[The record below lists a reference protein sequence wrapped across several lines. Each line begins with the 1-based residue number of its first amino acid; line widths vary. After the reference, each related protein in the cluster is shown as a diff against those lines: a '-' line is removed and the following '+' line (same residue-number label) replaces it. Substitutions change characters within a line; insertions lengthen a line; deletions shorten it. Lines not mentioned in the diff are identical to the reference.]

1 MLATLTLKQKIL
13 ATVTLAVVVSCLL
26 VGYFS
31 QRSAQQLIE
40 NRMFEQELP
49 NLTQR
54 ISKEIEQD
62 LHGIAQAARQ
72 LATDHF
78 ILDWVDRGMP
88 KEQEPILINQ
98 LKDVANQYGLVTAS
112 FADRQSA
119 AYYNQD
125 GFLRNLTPT
134 QDAWFYDYTK
144 SQKEMTLSIFRESN
158 GEVKLFVNFQQLNGR
173 GLAGFAKS
181 LDTMGTMVSN
191 FRLEESGIVFM
202 VDGSGKVKLHPEA
215 NRIERDTL
223 GGIASG
229 DTGSLLA
236 KRPFAVINAEV
247 NGEPMVLA
255 SSYIPLLD
263 WYLVAQV
270 PEAEIYAELDQTRNE
285 ILMISLVIALA
296 MGLMGMLLAGSV
308 SRPLNELARLFKE
321 LGSGD
326 GDLTQRLK
334 VEGRDEL
341 SQVATGFNNF
351 VAKIHGSI
359 EQVAENSRQLAA
371 TANEVANKAQLTQ
384 HNCTAQRDRT
394 VQVATAIHEM
404 GATVSEIAGNASLAA
419 EVARQANDQA
429 DAGAVV
435 VAQARHGIVDL
446 SGEIEQVAGVI
457 ESLASQ
463 TDSIGSILETIRSIS
478 EQTNLLALNAAIE
491 AARAGEQGRGFAVVA
506 AEVRNLAQRSA
517 AAAKEIK
524 TLISDS
530 VDKVETGNTL
540 VAQAG
545 KTMNEIVTAIKRVT
559 DIMAEIA
566 AASAEQSTG
575 IEEVNGAV
583 SQMDE
588 MTQQNAALVEEA
600 AAAAESLL
608 EQATS
613 MTEAVAIF
621 KFEQAH
627 QRPALSAPLAAS
639 KGAIAPAARTARVQR
654 TLPPRPNTNT
664 NNSDEWEQF

>member
-1 MLATLTLKQKIL
+1 MLASLTLKQKIL
-13 ATVTLAVVVSCLL
+13 ATITLAVVLSCLL

-40 NRMFEQELP
+40 KRMFEQELP

-62 LHGIAQAARQ
+62 LKGIAQAARQ
-72 LATDHF
+72 LATDRF

-98 LKDVANQYGLVTAS
+98 LKDVASQYGLVTAS

-125 GFLRNLTPT
+125 GFLRNLTPS

-158 GEVKLFVNFQQLNGR
+158 GEMKLFVNFQQLDGR

-181 LDTMGTMVSN
+181 LDAMVAMVSS
-191 FRLEESGIVFM
+191 FRLEQSGIVFM
-202 VDGSGKVKLHPEA
+202 VDGSGKVKLHPNA
-215 NRIERDTL
+215 SHIDRDTL
-223 GGIASG
+223 GALVSG
-229 DTGSLLA
+229 DSASLLA

-247 NGEPMVLA
+247 DGQPMVLA
-255 SSYIPLLD
+255 SSYIPMLD
-263 WYLVAQV
+263 WYLVTQV
-270 PEAEIYAELDQTRNE
+270 PQAEIYSGLAQTRNE

-296 MGLMGMLLAGSV
+296 MGAMGMLLAGSV
-308 SRPLNELARLFKE
+308 SRPLNDLAGLFKE

-326 GDLTQRLK
+326 GDLTRRLK

-341 SQVATGFNNF
+341 AQVASGFNNF
-351 VAKIHGSI
+351 VAKIHASI
-359 EQVAENSRQLAA
+359 EQVADNSRQLAA
-371 TANEVANKAQLTQ
+371 TANEVAGKAQLTQ

-419 EVARQANDQA
+419 DVAKQANDQA
-429 DAGAVV
+429 DAGAQV

-463 TDSIGSILETIRSIS
+463 TDSIGSILDTIRSIS

-506 AEVRNLAQRSA
+506 DEVRNLASRSA
-517 AAAKEIK
+517 ASTAEIQEMINRLQEQSARAVSAMARGRNQSLEVVNQADEANGAFGQI
-524 TLISDS
+524 TAHITQISDM
-530 VDKVETGNTL
+530 NIQ
-540 VAQAG
+540 VA
-545 KTMNEIVTAIKRVT
+545 TAT
-559 DIMAEIA
+559 E
-566 AASAEQSTG
+566 EQSSVVG
-575 IEEVNGAV
+575 EINR
-583 SQMDE
+583 
-588 MTQQNAALVEEA
+588 NVEDINQLTMETA
-600 AAAAESLL
+600 D
-608 EQATS
+608 
-613 MTEAVAIF
+613 I
-621 KFEQAH
+621 AH
-627 QRPALSAPLAAS
+627 QLTESSRSLQQLSGQLDKLVGS
-639 KGAIAPAARTARVQR
+639 FR
-654 TLPPRPNTNT
+654 L
-664 NNSDEWEQF
+664 

>member
-1 MLATLTLKQKIL
+1 MRVVNLHLSGTYMLATLTLKQKIL
-13 ATVTLAVVVSCLL
+13 ATVILAVVISCLL

-31 QRSAQQLIE
+31 QRAAQQLIE
-40 NRMFEQELP
+40 KRMFEQELP

-62 LHGIAQAARQ
+62 LNGIARAAQQ
-72 LATDHF
+72 LATDRF

-88 KEQEPILINQ
+88 KEQEPLLINQ

-112 FADRQSA
+112 FADRQTA

-125 GFLRNLTPT
+125 GFLRNLTPA

-144 SQKEMTLSIFRESN
+144 SQKEMTLSIFREST
-158 GEVKLFVNFQQLNGR
+158 GEMKLFVNFQQLNGR

-181 LDTMGTMVSN
+181 LDSMVAMVSN
-191 FRLEESGIVFM
+191 FRLEDSGIVFM
-202 VDGSGKVKLHPEA
+202 VDSSGKVKLHPDA
-215 NRIERDTL
+215 SRIERDNL
-223 GGIASG
+223 SQLAGS
-229 DTGSLLA
+229 DSGSLLA
-236 KRPFAVINAEV
+236 KRPFAVISAEV

-263 WYLVAQV
+263 WYLVVQV
-270 PEAEIYAELDQTRNE
+270 PEAEIYAELDQNRNQ

-296 MGLMGMLLAGSV
+296 MGAMGMLLAGSV

-359 EQVAENSRQLAA
+359 EQVASNSRQLAT
-371 TANEVANKAQLTQ
+371 TANEVASKAQLTQ

-404 GATVSEIAGNASLAA
+404 GATVGEIAGNASLAA
-419 EVARQANDQA
+419 DVAKQANDQA
-429 DAGAVV
+429 DAGAHV
-435 VAQARHGIVDL
+435 VAQARHGIVGL

-506 AEVRNLAQRSA
+506 DEVRNLANRSA
-517 AAAKEIK
+517 ASTAEIQEMINR
-524 TLISDS
+524 LQDQSARAVS
-530 VDKVETGNTL
+530 AMAQGRNQSLEV
-540 VAQAG
+540 VAQA
-545 KTMNEIVTAIKRVT
+545 
-559 DIMAEIA
+559 
-566 AASAEQSTG
+566 
-575 IEEVNGAV
+575 
-583 SQMDE
+583 DE
-588 MTQQNAALVEEA
+588 ANAALGHITAHITQINDMNIQVATATEEQSSVVGEINRNVEDINQLTMETA
-600 AAAAESLL
+600 D
-608 EQATS
+608 
-613 MTEAVAIF
+613 I
-621 KFEQAH
+621 AH
-627 QRPALSAPLAAS
+627 QLTESSRSLQQLSAQLD
-639 KGAIAPAARTARVQR
+639 KLVGNFR
-654 TLPPRPNTNT
+654 L
-664 NNSDEWEQF
+664 

>member
-72 LATDHF
+72 LATDRF

-181 LDTMGTMVSN
+181 LDTMVTMVSN

-223 GGIASG
+223 SNIASG

-506 AEVRNLAQRSA
+506 DEVRNLANRSA
-517 AAAKEIK
+517 AS
-524 TLISDS
+524 T
-530 VDKVETGNTL
+530 
-540 VAQAG
+540 
-545 KTMNEIVTAIKRVT
+545 
-559 DIMAEIA
+559 AEIQGMINRLQ
-566 AASAEQSTG
+566 EQSAR
-575 IEEVNGAV
+575 AV
-583 SQMDE
+583 SAMAQGRNQSLEVVSQADE
-588 MTQQNAALVEEA
+588 ANAALGQITAHITQINDMNIQVATATEEQSSVVGEINRNVEDINQLTMETA
-600 AAAAESLL
+600 D
-608 EQATS
+608 
-613 MTEAVAIF
+613 I
-621 KFEQAH
+621 AH
-627 QRPALSAPLAAS
+627 QLTESSRSLQQLSGQLD
-639 KGAIAPAARTARVQR
+639 KLVGNFR
-654 TLPPRPNTNT
+654 L
-664 NNSDEWEQF
+664 

>member
-72 LATDHF
+72 LATDRF

-181 LDTMGTMVSN
+181 LDTMVTMVSN

-270 PEAEIYAELDQTRNE
+270 PEAEIYAELEQTRNE

-446 SGEIEQVAGVI
+446 SGEIEQVAEVI

-506 AEVRNLAQRSA
+506 DEVRNLANRSA
-517 AAAKEIK
+517 AS
-524 TLISDS
+524 T
-530 VDKVETGNTL
+530 
-540 VAQAG
+540 
-545 KTMNEIVTAIKRVT
+545 
-559 DIMAEIA
+559 AEIQGMINRLQ
-566 AASAEQSTG
+566 EQSAR
-575 IEEVNGAV
+575 AV
-583 SQMDE
+583 SAMAQGRNQSLEVVSQADE
-588 MTQQNAALVEEA
+588 ANAALGQITAHITQINDMNIQVATATEEQSSVVGEINRNVEDINQLTMETA
-600 AAAAESLL
+600 D
-608 EQATS
+608 
-613 MTEAVAIF
+613 I
-621 KFEQAH
+621 AH
-627 QRPALSAPLAAS
+627 QLTESSRSLQQLSGQLD
-639 KGAIAPAARTARVQR
+639 KLVGNFR
-654 TLPPRPNTNT
+654 L
-664 NNSDEWEQF
+664 

>member
-1 MLATLTLKQKIL
+1 MSVVNLNLLSTFMLATLTLKQKIL

-72 LATDHF
+72 LATDRF

-181 LDTMGTMVSN
+181 LDTMVTMVSN

-270 PEAEIYAELDQTRNE
+270 PEAEIYAELEQTRNE

-506 AEVRNLAQRSA
+506 DEVRNLANRSA
-517 AAAKEIK
+517 AS
-524 TLISDS
+524 T
-530 VDKVETGNTL
+530 
-540 VAQAG
+540 
-545 KTMNEIVTAIKRVT
+545 
-559 DIMAEIA
+559 AEIQGMINRLQ
-566 AASAEQSTG
+566 EQSAR
-575 IEEVNGAV
+575 AV
-583 SQMDE
+583 SAMAQGRNQSLEVVSQADE
-588 MTQQNAALVEEA
+588 ANAALGQITAHITQINDMNIQVATATEEQSSVVGEINRNVEDINQLTMETA
-600 AAAAESLL
+600 D
-608 EQATS
+608 
-613 MTEAVAIF
+613 I
-621 KFEQAH
+621 AH
-627 QRPALSAPLAAS
+627 QLTESSRSLQQLSGQLD
-639 KGAIAPAARTARVQR
+639 KLVGNFR
-654 TLPPRPNTNT
+654 L
-664 NNSDEWEQF
+664 

>member
-72 LATDHF
+72 LATDRF

-134 QDAWFYDYTK
+134 QDGWFYDYTK

-181 LDTMGTMVSN
+181 LDSMVTMVAN

-223 GGIASG
+223 GSIASG

-236 KRPFAVINAEV
+236 KQPFAVINAEV

-270 PEAEIYAELDQTRNE
+270 PQAEIYAELDQTRNE

-351 VAKIHGSI
+351 VAKIHASI
-359 EQVAENSRQLAA
+359 EQVAENSRQLAD

-419 EVARQANDQA
+419 DVAKQANDQA

-435 VAQARHGIVDL
+435 VAQARHGIVGL
-446 SGEIEQVAGVI
+446 SGDIEQVAGVI

-506 AEVRNLAQRSA
+506 DEVRNLANRSA
-517 AAAKEIK
+517 AS
-524 TLISDS
+524 T
-530 VDKVETGNTL
+530 
-540 VAQAG
+540 
-545 KTMNEIVTAIKRVT
+545 
-559 DIMAEIA
+559 AEIQGMINRLQ
-566 AASAEQSTG
+566 EQSAR
-575 IEEVNGAV
+575 AV
-583 SQMDE
+583 SAMAQGRNQSLEVVSQADAA
-588 MTQQNAALVEEA
+588 NAALGQITAHITQINDMNIQVATATEEQSSVVGEINRNVEDINQLTMETA
-600 AAAAESLL
+600 D
-608 EQATS
+608 
-613 MTEAVAIF
+613 I
-621 KFEQAH
+621 AH
-627 QRPALSAPLAAS
+627 QLTESSRSLQQLSGQLD
-639 KGAIAPAARTARVQR
+639 KLVGNFR
-654 TLPPRPNTNT
+654 L
-664 NNSDEWEQF
+664 